1 MIDLV
6 LGLSVCILEI
16 NLSYSYSWNSYAG
29 LFCPELLASDSNPS
43 AIVQASGS
51 RGRGCE
57 EGSMPGDHHR
67 HDQPSHRHHSHKVSQ
82 GVHDMHLLLC
92 CRGRMEKSRTSR
104 ITTRTR
110 GAGVGRGERRRRQ
123 RSIASIAE
131 TSAVTSVSMESRSAA
146 PGTGGSDTRHAGRE
160 L

>member
-82 GVHDMHLLLC
+82 GHNVFMTCETCICYLDAEVAWRKVPQVASPLALAEQESQEE
-92 CRGRMEKSRTSR
+92 RGRGD
-104 ITTRTR
+104 R
-110 GAGVGRGERRRRQ
+110 GASRASPRQ
-123 RSIASIAE
+123 
-131 TSAVTSVSMESRSAA
+131 A
-146 PGTGGSDTRHAGRE
+146 P
-160 L
+160 